1 MPMVLEARPLEGA
14 HVRLDLLGPDNR
26 EALRSSLN
34 CDPETWEIMSGNGC
48 GDGFDDFWGLLMA
61 EAGRG
66 ERIPYAVVVRE
77 DGRVVGTTSLL
88 HINRKDHGVE
98 VGTTFIHPDV
108 RSGLV
113 NPESKRL
120 LLGHAFDSGAIR
132 AEFMVDVRNARSQ
145 AAVLKLGAQKE
156 GVLRNHKITW
166 TGHVRDT
173 AVFSIIDSDW
183 PAVRERLDFRLQEDF
198 V

>member
-26 EALRSSLN
+26 SSLSAALN

-61 EAGRG
+61 ESGRG
-66 ERIPYAVVVRE
+66 ERLAYAVIDKD

-88 HINRKDHGVE
+88 HINRTDHGVE
-98 VGTTFIHPDV
+98 IGTTFLHPDV
-108 RSGLV
+108 RSGPV

-120 LLGHAFDSGAIR
+120 LLAHAFDSGAIR
-132 AEFMVDVRNARSQ
+132 VEFMVDVRNARSQ

-173 AVFSIIDSDW
+173 AVYSIIDSDW
-183 PAVRERLDFRLQEDF
+183 PAVRQRLDFRLQEDF